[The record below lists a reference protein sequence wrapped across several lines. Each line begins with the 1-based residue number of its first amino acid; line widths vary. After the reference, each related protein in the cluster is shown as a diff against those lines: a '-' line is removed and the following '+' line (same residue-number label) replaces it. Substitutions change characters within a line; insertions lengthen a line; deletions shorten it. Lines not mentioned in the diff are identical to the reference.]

1 MYAIVEICG
10 KQYRVAEGATI
21 TVDRMAS
28 KAVGDEIT
36 LDKVLM
42 IGGSS
47 VKIGSP
53 LVDGAKATAT
63 VVDHVRG
70 EKVRVFKKWRRNDSR
85 KMRGFRH
92 DYTTLKISAVS
103 A

>member
-1 MYAIVEICG
+1 MYAIVEING
-10 KQYRVAEGATI
+10 KQYRVAEGNKI
-21 TVDRMAS
+21 VVDRMTAE
-28 KAVGDEIT
+28 VGSEIT

-42 IGGSS
+42 LGGDS

-53 LVDGAKATAT
+53 FVAGANASAK
-63 VVDHVRG
+63 VVDHHRG

-92 DYTTLKISAVS
+92 DYTTLEISALQG
-103 A
+103 